1 MIPKHY
7 PPTEACDRFF
17 AALQE
22 ADRSAPQIPSEIL
35 TKLCTNWGNEGWPAK
50 EELLAARAAHAW
62 ETPGTILECG
72 CGLSTVLLAL
82 IARHKGQKV
91 VSIEHQGDYATS
103 IRCTLRRFDLANV
116 EVLFCPLVAHE
127 DYDWYEI
134 PEGTFGEQEISL
146 VVCDGPPEATRG
158 CRHGVLPVTLPFLRH
173 GAVILLDDV
182 QAGGAS
188 VLARWRKEYGLD
200 AVIEGVVKPYGR
212 IVIP

>member
-1 MIPKHY
+1 MQKHY
-7 PPTEACDRFF
+7 PPTEASDRFF

-22 ADRSAPQIPSEIL
+22 ADRSVPHVPAQIL
-35 TKLCTNWGNEGWPAK
+35 TELCTNWGNESWPAK
-50 EELLAARAAHAW
+50 EELLAAIAAHAW
-62 ETPGTILECG
+62 ETKGTILECG

-82 IARHKGQKV
+82 IARHKGQRV
-91 VSIEHQGDYATS
+91 VSIEHIEDYAIA
-103 IRCTLRRFDLANV
+103 IRSTLRRFDLANV
-116 EVLFCPLVAHE
+116 EILVSPLVAYQ
-127 DYDWYEI
+127 DYDWYEL

-188 VLARWRKEYGLD
+188 VLARWKKEYGLD

>member
-1 MIPKHY
+1 MQQHY
-7 PPTEACDRFF
+7 PPTEASDRFF

-22 ADRSAPQIPSEIL
+22 ADRSVPHIPAQIL
-35 TKLCTNWGNEGWPAK
+35 TELCTNWGNRNWPAK
-50 EELLAARAAHAW
+50 EELLAAIAAHAW
-62 ETPGTILECG
+62 ETQGTILECG

-82 IARHKGQKV
+82 IARHKGQRV
-91 VSIEHQGDYATS
+91 VSIEHIEDYAIA
-103 IRCTLRRFDLANV
+103 IRSTLSRFGLANTEILV
-116 EVLFCPLVAHE
+116 SPLVAYG
-127 DYDWYEI
+127 DYDWYEL
-134 PEGTFGEQEISL
+134 PEGTLREQEISL

-188 VLARWRKEYGLD
+188 VLARWKKEYGLD